1 MVLLYGSFEALPA
14 ISIYHCFKESGAE
27 CLWNPN
33 TQRPRGWKEVAILF
47 LPLPFIVIIT
57 VITLTSGNSKCCS
70 SEVPHTFSS
79 HGSRWQEQ
87 TLPYGLPARDVLA
100 VWPWPIL
107 PTFQQHFLWVQEEGQ
122 NCQGRRRL
130 GGKTLLMGR
139 GPQDTLGAG
148 WGRTPSAVPCSWLVL
163 QTPVCQPPVSLHSG
177 TFSHSCENKELL
189 SPSLFTRIP
198 WFHREKRLDFST
210 SLPRPL
216 ACLIQW
222 LVLYPVR
229 WTHFLSFICFPF
241 LFLLLQ
247 VSSRRKF
254 EGLVY

>member
-79 HGSRWQEQ
+79 HGSHWQEQ
-87 TLPYGLPARDVLA
+87 TLPYGLPALDVLA

-107 PTFQQHFLWVQEEGQ
+107 PTFQLSSECRRKVRTAREGDVWEGKRFSWVEDPRTLWEQAEVE
-122 NCQGRRRL
+122 
-130 GGKTLLMGR
+130 
-139 GPQDTLGAG
+139 
-148 WGRTPSAVPCSWLVL
+148 
-163 QTPVCQPPVSLHSG
+163 H
-177 TFSHSCENKELL
+177 
-189 SPSLFTRIP
+189 
-198 WFHREKRLDFST
+198 
-210 SLPRPL
+210 
-216 ACLIQW
+216 
-222 LVLYPVR
+222 
-229 WTHFLSFICFPF
+229 
-241 LFLLLQ
+241 LLQ
-247 VSSRRKF
+247 CLAP
-254 EGLVY
+254 G